1 MSGLLNLTIINGYP
15 LNWLVGILIGRR
27 NLCVFR
33 SSAPNRPILYRR
45 PLTTYA
51 VKNSRNV
58 SVFHQVALLRFGN
71 EKLNLD
77 FVLGKRRKGA
87 AVSLSC
93 GRLSIFFQAERNLG
107 DRTIFHDLMGSS
119 SACCSCRVWM
129 NVNCGTTV
137 KKTFFYLSQVA
148 EENLFRRTRIWITN
162 GTHSRPTQNA
172 NIITNRACH
181 YYNWNPFSVRDA
193 FLYQSVVM
201 NNMKFIT
208 PPHSLYHT
216 LR

>member
-1 MSGLLNLTIINGYP
+1 MDIHWIDLLG
-15 LNWLVGILIGRR
+15 
-27 NLCVFR
+27 F
-33 SSAPNRPILYRR
+33 SSADEICVYSGPQ
-45 PLTTYA
+45 PLIDPFCTDVLLQHMPWKIPETFLCSI
-51 VKNSRNV
+51 KLH
-58 SVFHQVALLRFGN
+58 FLRFGN

-77 FVLGKRRKGA
+77 FVLGKRQKGA

-119 SACCSCRVWM
+119 SACCSCRDWM

-193 FLYQSVVM
+193 FLYQAVVM